1 MIIPENTVFKEIK
14 EQEIKIAKENILER
28 YFWPEEYNVSSEE
41 ETLDRY
47 FTPEYF
53 DLSDI
58 EPIEDELAS
67 KISPME
73 MVMLLGHFK
82 NYPDDNFFVIRKNK
96 LIKKWIVQNKGEVL
110 SGYVLEELEKLLKEN
125 QNLFEGTEFE
135 EILEDL
141 SYVLVE

>member
-73 MVMLLGHFK
+73 MVMLLDHFK

-96 LIKKWIVQNKGEVL
+96 LIKKWIVQNKGGVL

-141 SYVLVE
+141 SYVLAE